1 MRKIVLLGLC
11 LLLCGSATGPYA
23 QGQNYVANV
32 SKTGTSAANF
42 LRIGVGARALSM
54 GGAFVALADDPTAAY
69 WNVAGLA
76 KLERDGVAFTHTDWV
91 AGISH
96 DFGVACFNMGTY
108 GSIGFSFISLN
119 MGDMMI
125 RTVDQPEGTG

>member
-1 MRKIVLLGLC
+1 
-11 LLLCGSATGPYA
+11 
-23 QGQNYVANV
+23 
-32 SKTGTSAANF
+32 
-42 LRIGVGARALSM
+42 M

-76 KLERDGVAFTHTDWV
+76 KLERDGVALTHTDWV

-119 MGDMMI
+119 MGDMMV
-125 RTVDQPEGTG
+125 RTVDEPEGTGEKFGGGDFAFSVAYAKRLTDDFSIGISPKFIQETIFLKNDLA